1 VQTVLIV
8 DDERNIRNVLDFS
21 LGAEGYRVLEA
32 CDGLEAMVM
41 ARREHPDL
49 IILDVMMPH
58 ADGFEVCRRLKDDER
73 TAAIPVILLTARNSR
88 EDRRHGERMKADAY
102 ISKPF
107 SPNRLLETVHSLL
120 GVPKG

>member
-1 VQTVLIV
+1 MQKVLIV

-49 IILDVMMPH
+49 IILDVMMPFV
-58 ADGFEVCRRLKDDER
+58 DGFEVCRRLKDDRR
-73 TAAIPVILLTARNSR
+73 TSSIPVILLTARSNR
-88 EDRRHGERMKADAY
+88 DDRHQGERMKADAY
-102 ISKPF
+102 ITKPF